1 MGIFRT
7 KRVEE
12 VDTSSGAMVRC
23 LNAFDVTLMGI
34 GAVIGAG
41 IFVLTGVVSAMHA
54 GPAIVYSFIIA
65 GVACV
70 FVALSYAELA
80 SSIGGCGS
88 AYGYAYAGLGEII
101 AWIIGWDLLLEYGLG
116 VSTVAIGW
124 SGYVNNALSAL
135 GIHIPEMLT
144 KSPYEGGWIDLPAS
158 LIILALAL
166 LLCIGTRESS
176 RMNTAMVV
184 IKVSAIAIFI
194 FMAVGH
200 VDMANWSIFM
210 PFGWSGV
217 MSGAALVFFAFI
229 GFDAV
234 STAAEETIDPQRN
247 LPIGI
252 IVSLFVCTAIY
263 IVVASLLT
271 LIAPYTS
278 LNVKSPVAEVML
290 HLNHPFA
297 AAAISAGA
305 IAGLTTV
312 MLVLYYGLSRIFYA
326 ISRDGLIPTKFSQL
340 NQKRKTPVY
349 LILST
354 GVGMSI
360 TAGFTPIGMVA
371 EMVNI
376 GTLAAFVIVC
386 AGVIALRHK
395 RPDMPRPFKLGF
407 HPVIPVLGII
417 SSLALMVSLPLA
429 TWIRFIVWMLIGLA
443 IYFGY
448 GRQNSLASKDDGE
461 GTLNPVAVPL
471 QGAPLK

>member
-1 MGIFRT
+1 MGVFRT

-12 VDTSSGAMVRC
+12 VGESTGGMARC

-41 IFVLTGVVSAMHA
+41 IFVLTGVVSAVHA
-54 GPAIVYSFIIA
+54 GPAIVFSFIIA
-65 GVACV
+65 GLACV

-80 SSIGGCGS
+80 ASIGGCGS

-124 SGYVNNALSAL
+124 SGYVNNALSAV
-135 GIHIPEMLT
+135 GIHIPQMLT
-144 KSPYEGGWIDLPAS
+144 KSPYEGGLIDLPAS
-158 LIILALAL
+158 LIILALSIV
-166 LLCIGTRESS
+166 LCIGTRESS
-176 RMNTAMVV
+176 RMNTAMVL

-194 FMAVGH
+194 VMAIGH
-200 VDMANWSIFM
+200 VDMANWSVFM
-210 PFGWSGV
+210 PFGWTGV
-217 MSGAALVFFAFI
+217 MQGAALVFFAFI

-234 STAAEETIDPQRN
+234 STAAEETVNPQRN

-278 LNVKSPVAEVML
+278 LNLKSPVAEVLL
-290 HLNHPFA
+290 HLNHPIA

-312 MLVLYYGLSRIFYA
+312 MLVLYYGLSRVFYA
-326 ISRDGLIPTKFSQL
+326 ISRDGLIPKKFSTL
-340 NQKRKTPVY
+340 NPERKTPVF
-349 LILST
+349 LILSA
-354 GVGMSI
+354 GVGMSVV
-360 TAGFTPIGMVA
+360 AGVMPIGMVA

-386 AGVIALRHK
+386 AGVIVLRNTK
-395 RPDMPRPFKLGF
+395 PNMPRPFKLGF

-417 SSLALMVSLPLA
+417 SCLFLMVSLPMM
-429 TWIRFIVWMLIGLA
+429 TWIRFVVWMLLGLG

-448 GRQNSLASKDDGE
+448 GRYNSVAAESDGSNADVDVMAE
-461 GTLNPVAVPL
+461 A
-471 QGAPLK
+471 AK